1 MITILTGMKGE
12 TDTLNT
18 FPPMQ
23 DITIIQ
29 GITARDDMESAVPP
43 NTDDIVCW
51 GLGGGLSPYIKVGD
65 VCISGSVELV
75 DGRRYQAAPTW
86 ITSLMRILGP
96 LRSRFVRG
104 YSDPK
109 EQGIDPPSR
118 KMLYDNT
125 KCDITNMGSYAVAEW
140 AAKHNKPWV
149 AIDCVSDDYTM
160 TVPDFSTFVDDAG
173 NIDVPAAIRQIVT
186 NPQNDLLLIQ
196 SAIHAERALFGLHQ
210 AAILLAVNKWGM

>member
-12 TDTLNT
+12 TDTLST
-18 FPPMQ
+18 IPPMQ

-29 GITARDDMESAVPP
+29 GITARDDMEKAVPP
-43 NTDDIVCW
+43 NTDAIVCW
-51 GLGGGLSPYIKVGD
+51 GLGGGLSPRLSVGD
-65 VCISGSVELV
+65 LCITTQVKIASGRTYLTPSRWV
-75 DGRRYQAAPTW
+75 
-86 ITSLMRILGP
+86 TSLLRILGL
-96 LRSRFVRG
+96 LRAYCVYG

-109 EQGIDPPSR
+109 EQGIDPTSR
-118 KMLYDNT
+118 RALYDKT
-125 KCDITNMGSYAVAEW
+125 MCDITNMGSYAVAEW
-140 AAKHNKPWV
+140 ATKHNKPWV